1 MPFIGLGL
9 HVLIALFFAIHAI
22 RNRHDMYWL
31 MVLFLFPLLGSI
43 VYFVAVF
50 LPSSRLERTARQAVN
65 AAANSLDPRR
75 ALREAQSAHAYAP
88 TAQTQMR
95 LAAAL
100 LEAGAFDEAASHYEA
115 CLKGP
120 FASDL
125 EIRLGAAR
133 AGFAGERWAMALE
146 HLAYIRQTNPDFR
159 TETVS
164 LLWARTL
171 AGAGRRAEARVEFED
186 ALARFGSFEVRV
198 EFAIWAII
206 SGEIDLAG
214 RLQAEI
220 QSAMQR
226 WNRHTQE
233 LNRPLVRRLHAAYEV
248 ARSTVR

>member
-9 HVLIALFFAIHAI
+9 HVLVALFFAIHAI
-22 RNRHDMYWL
+22 RNGHDIYWL
-31 MVLFLFPLLGSI
+31 IVLFLFPLLGSI

-50 LPSSRLERTARQAVN
+50 LPASRLERGARQAVS
-65 AAANSLDPRR
+65 AAVGTFDPGR

-100 LEAGAFDEAASHYEA
+100 LEAGAADEAASHYEA

-133 AGFAGERWAMALE
+133 AAFAGERWPMALE
-146 HLAYIRQTNPDFR
+146 HLAFIRQANPGFR
-159 TETVS
+159 AEAVS

-171 AGAGRRAEARVEFED
+171 AGAGRRADARVEFEE

-206 SGEIDLAG
+206 SGEIELAG
-214 RLQAEI
+214 RLQADI
-220 QSAMQR
+220 QGAMQR
-226 WNRHTQE
+226 WNRHTRD
-233 LNRPLVRRLHAAYEV
+233 LNRPLVHRLHAAYEV
-248 ARSTVR
+248 ARKAR

>member
-9 HVLIALFFAIHAI
+9 HVLVALFFAIHAI
-22 RNRHDMYWL
+22 RNRQELYWL
-31 MVLFLFPLLGSI
+31 IVLFSFPLLGSI
-43 VYFVAVF
+43 VYFVAVY
-50 LPSSRLERTARQAVN
+50 LPASRLERGARQALS
-65 AAANSLDPRR
+65 AAVDTFHPGR

-100 LEAGAFDEAASHYEA
+100 LEAGAADEAGTHYEA

-120 FASDL
+120 FAADP

-133 AGFAGERWAMALE
+133 AAFAGERWHVAME
-146 HLAYIRQTNPDFR
+146 HLAFIRQTDPGFR
-159 TETVS
+159 VEAVS

-171 AGAGRRAEARVEFED
+171 AGVGRRAEARVEFEE

-206 SGEIDLAG
+206 SGEIELAG
-214 RLQAEI
+214 RLQADI
-220 QSAMQR
+220 QAAMQR
-226 WNRHTQE
+226 WNRHTRD
-233 LNRPLVRRLHAAYEV
+233 LNRPLVGRLQAAYEV
-248 ARSTVR
+248 ARKTR